1 MPVSNVNIWYYDFF
15 LVFSLWERALPATLF
30 DAELYL
36 PSLKIEDACDA
47 TLGEVTFFAI

>member
-1 MPVSNVNIWYYDFF
+1 MGLLIPKTSLSSNIYFPR
-15 LVFSLWERALPATLF
+15 WERALPATLF